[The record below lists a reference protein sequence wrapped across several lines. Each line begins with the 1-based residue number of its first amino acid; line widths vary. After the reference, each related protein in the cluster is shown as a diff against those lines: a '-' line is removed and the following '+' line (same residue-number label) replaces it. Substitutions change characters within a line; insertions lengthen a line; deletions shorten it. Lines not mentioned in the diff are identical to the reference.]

1 MTPKQARAIADRLEP
16 AIRRAFLQSVQNMT
30 RAQLSALT
38 RAIEAG
44 NEAEVLRLLNVTRA
58 AFFPLEEAQRNAMF
72 VAGTA
77 ELVTLSL
84 PPGRALNIGFDGR
97 NPRAERYLTQVAGRR
112 IVEIV
117 EETRA
122 IVRGALTQGQIA
134 GKGARSVA
142 LDLVGRVTD
151 GRRQGSLIGLNSQQA
166 QWVNGRFDQATQRII
181 PGMRQELSDPA
192 LMRNYFTRQRRDARF
207 DKIVRKALEDG
218 KPVSAVDIDRI
229 TTRYSDRLLQLRGQ
243 TIAVTETNAAT
254 SAGRM
259 EAMQQLVEREGLRPE
274 QVRKVWATASD
285 ERVRASHMAL
295 HGDSVGLNEAFG
307 NGLQYPG
314 DLSGPPEEVINCRCS
329 FSTRVVWDG
338 FNG

>member
-1 MTPKQARAIADRLEP
+1 MTPRQAREIARRIEP
-16 AIRRAFLQSVQNMT
+16 ALRRAFLESVRNMT
-30 RAQLSALT
+30 RAQLAALV
-38 RAIEAG
+38 RAIDAG
-44 NEAEVLRLLNVTRA
+44 NVDEVLRLLNVTRA

-77 ELVTLSL
+77 ELVTLRL

-117 EETRA
+117 EETRG

-134 GKGARSVA
+134 GKGARQVA
-142 LDLVGRVTD
+142 LDLVGRVVD
-151 GRRQGSLIGLNSQQA
+151 GKRQGGLIGLNSQQA
-166 QWVNGRFDQATQRII
+166 QWVQN
-181 PGMRQELSDPA
+181 MRAELADPA
-192 LMRNYFTRQRRDARF
+192 SMARYFTRQRRDARF
-207 DKIVRKALEDG
+207 DKIVRKAMEDG
-218 KPVSAVDIDRI
+218 NPVSAVDIDRI

-254 SAGRM
+254 SAGRV

-274 QVRKVWATASD
+274 QVRKVWATAAD
-285 ERVRASHMAL
+285 ERVRASHVAL

-329 FSTRVVWDG
+329 FTTRVQWDG

>member
-1 MTPKQARAIADRLEP
+1 MTPQQAREIARRIEP
-16 AIRRAFLQSVQNMT
+16 ALRRAFLESVQNMT
-30 RAQLSALT
+30 RAKLSAVIA
-38 RAIEAG
+38 AIDAG
-44 NEAEVLRLLNVTRA
+44 NTDELFRLLNVTRA
-58 AFFPLEEAQRNAMF
+58 AFFPLEEGQRNAMF

-77 ELVTLSL
+77 ELVTMRIPS
-84 PPGRALNIGFDGR
+84 GRALNIGFDGR
-97 NPRAERYLTQVAGRR
+97 NPRAERYLTQIAGQR

-117 EETRA
+117 NETRD

-134 GKGARSVA
+134 GKGARQVA
-142 LDLVGRVTD
+142 LDLVGRVVD
-151 GRRQGSLIGLNSQQA
+151 GKRQGGLIGLNSQQA
-166 QWVNGRFDQATQRII
+166 QWVQN
-181 PGMRQELSDPA
+181 MRAELADPA
-192 LMRNYFTRQRRDARF
+192 SMARYFTRQRRDARF

-218 KPVSAVDIDRI
+218 KPVSAADIDRI

-338 FNG
+338 FNGN